1 MPVIIPAGTKFEAIK
16 PTTVVNRRS
25 ALVNSNDQTFT
36 IEDFAQTVGGGTFP
50 ITLNTIPKGTALGSL
65 VNSSLS
71 ELTGLGGTN
80 LTGNYNAGLYFTYDS
95 SSNLLN
101 IYGETGNANSYAY
114 IGDIF
119 GNSGP
124 SWGISLDNSSPGGEF
139 LSLYLGGVSRL
150 EFDCF
155 SGMYN
160 FGGSITKFGIKN
172 ADVSQASLS
181 VTSDLVTNISGTDYI
196 KVDVNGTPYKI
207 QLIP

>member
-1 MPVIIPAGTKFEAIK
+1 M
-16 PTTVVNRRS
+16 
-25 ALVNSNDQTFT
+25 
-36 IEDFAQTVGGGTFP
+36 
-50 ITLNTIPKGTALGSL
+50 
-65 VNSSLS
+65 
-71 ELTGLGGTN
+71 
-80 LTGNYNAGLYFTYDS
+80 
-95 SSNLLN
+95 
-101 IYGETGNANSYAY
+101 
-114 IGDIF
+114 
-119 GNSGP
+119 
-124 SWGISLDNSSPGGEF
+124 SLDNSSPGGEF

-196 KVDVNGTPYKI
+196 KVDVNGTLYKI